1 MGVCLHHDSCRTEGN
16 KLPPGCAAVFHK
28 HVCRGRQNQSIMR
41 SGALKAVQRAEQRM
55 RCSPEWLHLPSQLI
69 LVAQNDFS
77 KPTQSHK
84 KSGLVFLDYF
94 CSFHRRFCFL
104 IIRESRTF
112 LGKVRYI
119 RAKDTR

>member
-16 KLPPGCAAVFHK
+16 KLPSGYVAVFHK

-41 SGALKAVQRAEQRM
+41 SGALKAVQRAEQRT

-69 LVAQNDFS
+69 SVAQNNFS
-77 KPTQSHK
+77 KQSHK
-84 KSGLVFLDYF
+84 KSGLVFRLF
-94 CSFHRRFCFL
+94 LQTISFHQHFFG

-112 LGKVRYI
+112 L
-119 RAKDTR
+119 